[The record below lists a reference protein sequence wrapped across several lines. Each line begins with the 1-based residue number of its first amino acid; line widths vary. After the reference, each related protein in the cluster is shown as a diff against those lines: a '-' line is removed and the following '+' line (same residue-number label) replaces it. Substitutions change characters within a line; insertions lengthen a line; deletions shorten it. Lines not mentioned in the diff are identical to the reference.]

1 MLLFIEPAVSVL
13 VSAFL
18 SCFISFDI
26 VLWGF
31 PAENWD
37 SIAQLTVYINTPFL
51 LCWLHQFHVSIT
63 DNSCLEDSNY
73 QVFYFTFQ
81 ELTERYMLRP
91 FVLLASKFSLFYVHN
106 RKQFYY
112 HSYLILTKPPH
123 TMIYL
128 KPNFKISINISSPS
142 AEVVFS
148 VTMSGNEFSFI
159 SSAHLGTIIPRE
171 LAIQYGISYSILTMI
186 EHNLGEHRN
195 TECFVLFTLK
205 V

>member
-1 MLLFIEPAVSVL
+1 
-13 VSAFL
+13 
-18 SCFISFDI
+18 
-26 VLWGF
+26 
-31 PAENWD
+31 
-37 SIAQLTVYINTPFL
+37 
-51 LCWLHQFHVSIT
+51 
-63 DNSCLEDSNY
+63 
-73 QVFYFTFQ
+73 
-81 ELTERYMLRP
+81 MLRP
-91 FVLLASKFSLFYVHN
+91 FVLLALKFSLFYVHN
-106 RKQFYY
+106 HKQFYY
-112 HSYLILTKPPH
+112 NSYLILTKPPH

-195 TECFVLFTLK
+195 IECFVLFTLK
-205 V
+205 VQSRKLCCWIRCLANEKSLFFLRDTGPENCLCPLR